1 MGVSGGGKSTVIK
14 LIAGYLQ
21 PDSGSVSV
29 DGQNLS
35 EVALKS
41 YYPHVGY
48 LTQDPGV
55 FDGTV
60 YDNLIYALD
69 RKPSQKKLRQTI
81 IDAGCDFIDSLPQGL
96 DTEIGERGVRL
107 S

>member
-1 MGVSGGGKSTVIK
+1 V
-14 LIAGYLQ
+14 A
-21 PDSGSVSV
+21 V
-29 DGQNLS
+29 DGQDLS

-48 LTQDPGV
+48 LTQDPSV

-69 RKPSQKKLRQTI
+69 KKPSQKKLRAAI
-81 IDAGCDFIDSLPQGL
+81 VDAGCDFIDRLPQGL